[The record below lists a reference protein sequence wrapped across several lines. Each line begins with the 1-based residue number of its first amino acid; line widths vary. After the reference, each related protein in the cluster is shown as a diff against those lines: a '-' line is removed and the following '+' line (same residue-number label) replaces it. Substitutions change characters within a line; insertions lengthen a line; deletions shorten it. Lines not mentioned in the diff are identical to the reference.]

1 MTQGGQLNRLT
12 FRHSGHSLSIT
23 HSIQIGIEAIPIWM
37 KSPAWSVISVK
48 GAGRT
53 ICVLRFTAKTPSESN
68 FIMSE

>member
-12 FRHSGHSLSIT
+12 FRHSGYFLPVT

-37 KSPAWSVISVK
+37 KYPAWSVISVK
-48 GAGRT
+48 GAVRT
-53 ICVLRFTAKTPSESN
+53 ICVLRFTARTPSESS